1 MAYEYLTLE
10 TVFWQSIG
18 SSKIQNIHTSPL
30 YAPQN
35 SFLESLA
42 CDSGYYCYTLH
53 SPLYITSPTW
63 KNGCVLMIYLFIVK
77 TIT

>member
-42 CDSGYYCYTLH
+42 CDSGRYCYTLH
-53 SPLYITSPTW
+53 PW
-63 KNGCVLMIYLFIVK
+63 KSGCVLMIFLFIVK